1 MAFTEEEAAWEGARA
16 AGATS
21 KEAKFAI
28 WAGALLQRTNTQE
41 LARNKSLPQGVV
53 TISASRRRLAGLG
66 PNEMGLH
73 RGNL

>member
-1 MAFTEEEAAWEGARA
+1 MAVTEEEAAWEGARA

-21 KEAKFAI
+21 KEAKFAFGRGRYYSGRR
-28 WAGALLQRTNTQE
+28 AD
-41 LARNKSLPQGVV
+41 ARNKSLPQGVV

>member
-1 MAFTEEEAAWEGARA
+1 MAVTEEEAAWEGARA

-28 WAGALLQRTNTQE
+28 WAGRYYSGRTRKSY
-41 LARNKSLPQGVV
+41 ARNKSLPQGVV

>member
-28 WAGALLQRTNTQE
+28 WAGRYYSGRTRKSQRAEQKPP
-41 LARNKSLPQGVV
+41 AGVV

>member
-1 MAFTEEEAAWEGARA
+1 MGGSQGGGRHVEGGQVCDLG
-16 AGATS
+16 AGATTAD
-21 KEAKFAI
+21 EDVTAD
-28 WAGALLQRTNTQE
+28 
-41 LARNKSLPQGVV
+41 ARNKSLPQGVV